1 MKKLLEKLSNASGVS
16 GFEDEVR
23 NIMMDELKEHVDDL
37 EIDEMGERGLLSLIY
52 NHFDQVLT
60 EIILACKQDESV

>member
-37 EIDEMGERGLLSLIY
+37 EIDEMGNLIALKKGTP
-52 NHFDQVLT
+52 NG
-60 EIILACKQDESV
+60 KK